1 MVAQL
6 SKDTT
11 IFCRSQEEAAYLDFK
26 ISLSR
31 NLRDIRKK
39 KRWSQV
45 DLAKAI
51 GSSQSRV
58 AKMEASDRSVSVDLL
73 VKSLLAVGAS
83 YGDLAKAISAGG
95 EARRAT
101 ASLRVLR
108 FILPGRLAT
117 KFAGH
122 RVTPEPTYPVRL
134 RKEGSSLPL

>member
-1 MVAQL
+1 MQADKRKKLDAKGWKVGSAADFL
-6 SKDTT
+6 EL
-11 IFCRSQEEAAYLDFK
+11 SQEEAAYLDFK

-31 NLRDIRKK
+31 KLRDIRKK

-58 AKMEASDRSVSVDLL
+58 AKMEAGDRSVSVDLL

-95 EARRAT
+95 KRVATRASQPRKRAAKKT
-101 ASLRVLR
+101 
-108 FILPGRLAT
+108 
-117 KFAGH
+117 
-122 RVTPEPTYPVRL
+122 PVRKPGVAG
-134 RKEGSSLPL
+134 RGSAAV

>member
-1 MVAQL
+1 MQADKRKKLDAKGWKVGSAADFL
-6 SKDTT
+6 EL
-11 IFCRSQEEAAYLDFK
+11 SQEEAAYLDFK

-58 AKMEASDRSVSVDLL
+58 AKMEAGDRSVSVDLL

-95 EARRAT
+95 KRMATRASQPRKRAAKKT
-101 ASLRVLR
+101 
-108 FILPGRLAT
+108 
-117 KFAGH
+117 
-122 RVTPEPTYPVRL
+122 PVRKAGAAG
-134 RKEGSSLPL
+134 RGSAAA